1 MNCGSRDHCQDSE
14 VETRPRAPSRA
25 RQYLEQIRSCVTVS
39 VSDVQKWDYLV
50 DAAKQIRLALEHD
63 VGENY
68 EEAFNFYKNGVDL
81 LLSGLQ
87 VDCNTERREAVKL
100 KISQYLKRAEEIFNC
115 HLQKNLGNGP
125 DAVDGYNSLR
135 FRPVR
140 ILCSAVEN
148 LKPCKVL
155 RIIDKV
161 QLVQD
166 PCTGATFILKSLPK
180 SQLERRKQQTI
191 IPQGVPFM
199 VTLLCYYTSEDAV
212 ILQLEH
218 VEGGKLWSQ
227 LQKQIPTNIDGT
239 KEHPECRNPLWKTI
253 QLKDKCITAPMSLHC
268 ELSDPCYSQPS
279 EKHTQLGNCRN
290 NSSQLSWK
298 SSPDFSTVSCDVHG
312 CGVHCRFYTTL
323 MGGMIHSNQAQ
334 DTEFNVTHVAS
345 FSDSS
350 ALMNQRKCAQD
361 NDSKDWESAN
371 FQTDGKSSSNLR
383 EVSMH
388 QNLPDQSLI
397 RGFLLKGRDQNG
409 IPSGPIAMPAWGEG
423 LKNITVKVG
432 KREVP
437 YALGLTLL
445 GTEKTSAKASG
456 NYTSLLAHSLSSA
469 ALPTRETTA
478 PVPWTRWTGFG
489 NMRSHYPVPSSRT
502 VLAAKG
508 GGIEKT
514 TQCQDGDIPVPAV
527 QSLGYYSHHP
537 CKAKAILS
545 RSKVGSVLDQSMHST
560 DRHAEMDCCCLVTS
574 VNHEMA
580 QGAWGLPEQQIK
592 QWAAEIVLA
601 LEGLHQQGVTCYDL
615 NPRNILL
622 DTKGHIRLT
631 YFGQWTE
638 VEPQYCSQA
647 LENLYAAPEILGV
660 STVTQ
665 ACDWWSLGALL
676 YELLTGMSLSQN
688 HRSGIHPHTGLLLP
702 DSLSSAASSL
712 LSELLQY
719 DPDHRLGSGVDG
731 ISKIKAHPFFSTI
744 KWNKLL

>member
-218 VEGGKLWSQ
+218 VEG
-227 LQKQIPTNIDGT
+227 
-239 KEHPECRNPLWKTI
+239 
-253 QLKDKCITAPMSLHC
+253 
-268 ELSDPCYSQPS
+268 
-279 EKHTQLGNCRN
+279 
-290 NSSQLSWK
+290 
-298 SSPDFSTVSCDVHG
+298 
-312 CGVHCRFYTTL
+312 
-323 MGGMIHSNQAQ
+323 
-334 DTEFNVTHVAS
+334 
-345 FSDSS
+345 
-350 ALMNQRKCAQD
+350 
-361 NDSKDWESAN
+361 
-371 FQTDGKSSSNLR
+371 
-383 EVSMH
+383 
-388 QNLPDQSLI
+388 
-397 RGFLLKGRDQNG
+397 
-409 IPSGPIAMPAWGEG
+409 
-423 LKNITVKVG
+423 
-432 KREVP
+432 
-437 YALGLTLL
+437 
-445 GTEKTSAKASG
+445 
-456 NYTSLLAHSLSSA
+456 
-469 ALPTRETTA
+469 
-478 PVPWTRWTGFG
+478 
-489 NMRSHYPVPSSRT
+489 
-502 VLAAKG
+502 
-508 GGIEKT
+508 
-514 TQCQDGDIPVPAV
+514 
-527 QSLGYYSHHP
+527 
-537 CKAKAILS
+537 
-545 RSKVGSVLDQSMHST
+545 
-560 DRHAEMDCCCLVTS
+560 
-574 VNHEMA
+574 
-580 QGAWGLPEQQIK
+580 
-592 QWAAEIVLA
+592 
-601 LEGLHQQGVTCYDL
+601 
-615 NPRNILL
+615 
-622 DTKGHIRLT
+622 HIRLT